1 MIKQN
6 TTIKLRSEQMEELKQ
21 YGVMGDHWPDVI
33 EKVLKLAKL
42 AKSQTIATSQ
52 TNETHQTNSNEFNEA
67 TIDKYG
73 KASISRKLA
82 GKIVEW
88 RVKE

>member
-6 TTIKLRSEQMEELKQ
+6 TTIKLRSGQIEELKQ

-33 EKVLKLAKL
+33 EKVLKLAKS
-42 AKSQTIATSQ
+42 AKSQTIA
-52 TNETHQTNSNEFNEA
+52 THQTNSNEFNEA
-67 TIDKYG
+67 TVDKYG

-82 GKIVEW
+82 GKIIEW
-88 RVKE
+88 RMKE